1 MSETVFNIHDTLL
14 LATAFQSFLFVLLIL
29 IAKYE
34 HHAND
39 YYLVGFFLAQML
51 IPLHFL
57 VNFGSDFSAIA
68 ADISPSLYHT
78 FDIALWLE
86 GPLLLWYTRSL
97 LNQNFKLGAIDL
109 LYLAPSVAYLV
120 YISVTFFAVEPA
132 VQLQIIADSRD
143 INDPESQLAPI
154 LTRETLR
161 VFFSVLC
168 LINIRQARLKIRDQ
182 YSNIERIDF
191 NWLIFLVIAFTIV
204 RVWVLAT
211 VLFSIFAYELGADFF
226 NTMGLIGNYLTFAL
240 ISTLMFYS
248 LQRSSVFYG
257 HSANSDDQEEA
268 EEEVVDP
275 MILRRIEQYM
285 QAEKPYLNHRL
296 NLDQLASELAMHPRT
311 LSKTINRDFKTNF
324 YEFINTYRIEEAK
337 LKLADMA
344 QKDKTMI
351 EILGECGFN
360 SKATYNTFFKKIVG
374 STPTQYRASKL
385 KEA

>member
-34 HHAND
+34 PHAND

-109 LYLAPSVAYLV
+109 LYLAPSVAYLM

-143 INDPESQLAPI
+143 INDPGSQLAPI

-168 LINIRQARLKIRDQ
+168 LLNIRQAQLKIRDQ
-182 YSNIERIDF
+182 YSNIEKIDF

-204 RVWVLAT
+204 RVWVLGT

-257 HSANSDDQEEA
+257 HSAMGDEQEEA

-324 YEFINTYRIEEAK
+324 YEFINTYRIDEAK